1 MSNFNDIQPYSDDE
15 ILAAMQ
21 RMADNPL
28 LPSMLHYA
36 MPNVDIEAVR
46 EKIRHIKSSDQFQS
60 EIMVD
65 VVENLIHHTAS
76 GWDWSGTEKLEK
88 RKPCLFVCN
97 HRDIVLDAMLLQ
109 YILLKTGHCT
119 SQIAFGDNL
128 MFDEFATDFWKSNK
142 MFQTGRSGSTKEQ
155 YNRLM
160 IVSEYIRN
168 VVTEQKM
175 SVWIAQSNGRT
186 KNGNDVTDPAIIK
199 MLGMSRNDDRVA
211 SLAELNIVPMTVSYE
226 WEPCDKLKT
235 LELYARHKNGHYE
248 KQPGEDRNSIL
259 TGITQQKGH
268 ISYRFSEPFTWEDLN
283 QFRDCQPNAFYK
295 NVASLIDDSIVSN
308 YQLFCN
314 NYIAHDLRSGEHNYV
329 QHYSDQQKEQ
339 FLQYMSWIEDSEVSD
354 KDALRTIFLDIYANP
369 IDNKNRNR

>member
-1 MSNFNDIQPYSDDE
+1 MSDFNDIRPYRDDE
-15 ILAAMQ
+15 ISAAMQ
-21 RMADNPL
+21 RLADSPL
-28 LPSMLHYA
+28 LPSLLRYA
-36 MPNVDIEAVR
+36 MPNVESETVR
-46 EKIRHIKSSDQFQS
+46 EKIRNIKSSDHFQS

-88 RKPCLFVCN
+88 GKPCLFVCN

-339 FLQYMSWIEDSEVSD
+339 FLQYMSWIDDSEVSD
-354 KDALRTIFLDIYANP
+354 KDTLRTIFLDIYANP

>member
-1 MSNFNDIQPYSDDE
+1 MSNFDDIRPYHDGE
-15 ILAAMQ
+15 IIAAML
-21 RMADNPL
+21 RLADSPL
-28 LPSMLHYA
+28 LPSMLRYV
-36 MPNVDIEAVR
+36 MPNVDVEVIR
-46 EKIRHIKSSDQFQS
+46 KKIRHIKSSDQFQS

-65 VVENLIHHTAS
+65 VVENLIHQTAT

-88 RKPCLFVCN
+88 GKPCLFICN

-155 YNRLM
+155 YNRLI
-160 IVSEYIRN
+160 IVSEYIRH

-186 KNGNDVTDPAIIK
+186 KNGIDVTDPAIIK
-199 MLGMSRNDDRVA
+199 MLAMSHNDDLVA

-226 WEPCDKLKT
+226 WEPCDKLKA
-235 LELYARHKNGHYE
+235 LELFARHKDGYYE

-259 TGITQQKGH
+259 TGIMQQKGH
-268 ISYRFSEPFTWEDLN
+268 ISYRFCEPVTIEELY

-295 NVASLIDDSIVSN
+295 NIASLIDHRITSN

-314 NYIAHDLRSGEHNYV
+314 NYIAHDLRSGEQNYV

-339 FLQYMSWIEDSEVSD
+339 FLQHMRMIEDSHVSD
-354 KDALRTIFLDIYANP
+354 YDALRTIFLDIYANP
-369 IDNKNRNR
+369 IDNKNRKK

>member
-1 MSNFNDIQPYSDDE
+1 MSNFDDIRPYRDEE
-15 ILAAMQ
+15 ILAAML
-21 RMADNPL
+21 RLADSPL
-28 LPSMLHYA
+28 LPSMLRYT
-36 MPNVDIEAVR
+36 MPNVDVEVIR
-46 EKIRHIKSSDQFQS
+46 EKIRHITTSDQFQS

-65 VVENLIHHTAS
+65 VVENLIHQTAT

-88 RKPCLFVCN
+88 GKSYLFVCN

-109 YILLKTGHCT
+109 YILLKTEHCT

-128 MFDEFATDFWKSNK
+128 MFDEFVTDFWKSNK

-160 IVSEYIRN
+160 IVSEYIRY

-186 KNGNDVTDPAIIK
+186 KNGIDVTDPAIIK
-199 MLGMSRNDDRVA
+199 MLVMSQNDDRIS

-235 LELYARHKNGHYE
+235 LELYARHKDGHYE

-259 TGITQQKGH
+259 TGIMQQKGH
-268 ISYRFSEPFTWEDLN
+268 ISYRFSEPVTWEDLN

-295 NVASLIDDSIVSN
+295 NVASLIDHRIVSN

-314 NYIAHDLRSGEHNYV
+314 NYIAHDLRSGEQKNV

-339 FLQYMSWIEDSEVSD
+339 FLQYMSWIEDCQVSD
-354 KDALRTIFLDIYANP
+354 KDTLRTIFLDIYANP
-369 IDNKNRNR
+369 IDNKIRNK

>member
-248 KQPGEDRNSIL
+248 KQSGEDRNSIL

-295 NVASLIDDSIVSN
+295 NVASLIDHSIVSN